1 MLNHI
6 SYQHFLN
13 SKHKD
18 QDYFQSGQIGL
29 ITLLIMGVVLTIAI
43 SLSQRTV
50 QEQQVAT
57 TQDESTRAFNIAEIG
72 IERGLADIRIYE
84 ETGGS
89 LDTDEKNFN
98 KEGEDGKYI
107 IDDKSVFEMTVG
119 QNRTTQLA
127 LDGSAGSATINWKG
141 GLCNGPRPTAILVSV
156 YGDGGGSGPFS
167 AVHYGYDP
175 CPHLNPATNFT
186 PAADSSVSGYDH
198 RANITLYD
206 NDRILRVRP
215 LYSSSE
221 FQISSNR
228 FAGAAQYDVQS
239 YGAAAETARSIH
251 VRKSRMSAPTYMDF
265 SLISGHG
272 SLTK

>member
-1 MLNHI
+1 MLKHV
-6 SYQHFLN
+6 SCQHLLD
-13 SKHKD
+13 SKHKS

-84 ETGGS
+84 ETGGA
-89 LDTDEKNFN
+89 LDTDDQPFE
-98 KEGEDGKYI
+98 KEGDEGKYK
-107 IDDKSVFEMTVG
+107 IDDRSFFEMTVG

-127 LDGSAGSATINWKG
+127 LDGSAGNATINWHKG
-141 GLCNGPRPTAILVSV
+141 GGCTDTPSPAAILVSV
-156 YGDGGGSGPFS
+156 YGDGGGSGQFS
-167 AVHYGYDP
+167 AVHYGLDP
-175 CPHLNPATNFT
+175 CSRGTGFQMPNPGDGDYSYKYVVLLA
-186 PAADSSVSGYDH
+186 S
-198 RANITLYD
+198 

-221 FQISSNR
+221 IQISSNR
-228 FAGAAQYDVQS
+228 FEGAAQYDVQS
-239 YGAAAETARSIH
+239 YGAATETARSIH
-251 VRKSRMSAPTYMDF
+251 VRRSRMSVPTYMEF
-265 SLISGHG
+265 TLLSGEG
-272 SLTK
+272 SLAK